1 MIYAERLAQRLYEI
15 NPTLDASGPAG
26 PVLDAAWPM
35 VVRDLGIRSAQW
47 SFWYDQDF
55 PSELVTAYAALQR
68 EALCSIA

>member
-1 MIYAERLAQRLYEI
+1 MIYAERLAQRLFERDP
-15 NPTLDASGPAG
+15 NLDATGTAG
-26 PVLDAAWPM
+26 AVLDRAWPM

-68 EALCSIA
+68 EASCSIA